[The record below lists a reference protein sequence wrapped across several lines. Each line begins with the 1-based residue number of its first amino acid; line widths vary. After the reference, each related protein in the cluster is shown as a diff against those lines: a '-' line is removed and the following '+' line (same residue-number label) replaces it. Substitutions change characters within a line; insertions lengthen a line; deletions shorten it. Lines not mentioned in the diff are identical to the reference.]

1 MELLMKNGLTFRS
14 FSTTF
19 RRNLTTFRNFQ
30 STFRR
35 NFSTFRSFLTTFRKI
50 QLRLRFYKL
59 RYDGAWT
66 LFCIENKFAR
76 RVFGGVKYAKN
87 RRIKNSRYI
96 K

>member
-76 RVFGGVKYAKN
+76 RVFGGGGGKKCQ
-87 RRIKNSRYI
+87 K
-96 K
+96 

>member
-76 RVFGGVKYAKN
+76 RVFGGGKICQK
-87 RRIKNSRYI
+87 
-96 K
+96 